1 MAVGPNSFEFFDR
14 LVSAES
20 SVAAV
25 IEIGALALRMNV
37 PTAQDLNVD
46 RDPLIARDDIAQGIG
61 LRILPLGA
69 SIIAGDG
76 SSDGNGFRSYLEQ
89 KLAGSKMQYVGSLRS
104 GSMSNN
110 YHEGHFGFG
119 VTLVALHKE
128 WRMHAYPQEY
138 DADPLIYSQIADAA
152 AASIDFRPNI
162 ILLHVGTN
170 DLLQGSSDM
179 HATSMRLGNLV
190 DYLLAKFAD
199 ATILLAQLVAARDPG
214 HNARI
219 AAYNSQMSS
228 LVSSRAGKHIIL
240 VDMTVIT
247 ADQLTADGIH
257 PNDAAYEI
265 MASQWH
271 KGIQN
276 AVAQG
281 WVKDPIGPDPQP
293 NPNNPNQ
300 SCINRRSLEIL
311 EPRGFKTGHQCASGV
326 NWSQVGKIARGDG
339 ANGDHK
345 FNPNWIRRGGAGD
358 PLSRDGS
365 RMVFADLRGT
375 GRSDRVLVAA
385 EDGTLFAWLN
395 NGDGTNIMW
404 KPANDGKQIFDGKC
418 TLDRMRFADLT
429 DSGKADLV
437 CIVGTNTVGKF
448 TELSFGFHWKSA
460 QQLTLRATLPE
471 AYFNQY
477 TPSGGFRWDGPH
489 QISNGVAGTN
499 RDSIY
504 FMDVDGNGRDDMIV
518 KRPNGELHAMLNFG
532 KPKNIRNIDW
542 HDVGQIAPSIGTGNI
557 AFADLNN
564 DGRDDIV
571 AFNGDGSM
579 YSFLNIRGLEAGRPM
594 WVRQDEIKG
603 TEDWAPA
610 DLRISDV
617 TGDGKADY
625 IHMDP
630 QNGGFDLFVN
640 DGTADVNVVG
650 DGTWLADMDGDGLD
664 DRVWITE
671 DGRISVWLNG
681 QANAQAPFGWDW
693 FAQNNKQPVVS
704 GINAEREQYRLADID
719 GDGKADLVVIELK
732 TGAISAW
739 INKGP
744 DTDASPQGWVW
755 APVGQIGVS
764 VANAANAHFADV
776 TGDGKAD
783 LIWLDEASMLT
794 IYRNDYDSQ
803 AHHWS
808 WPKSTET
815 PIDLR
820 IQNPKDIRFADI
832 DGDQKADAIVIH
844 PWDGA
849 AVVWLNRDSSKPE
862 GWVRS
867 VPSPGTSDPSHPPC
881 AADNVQFAR
890 VSVPYGRADYVI
902 IDPNDG
908 ALSLW
913 KNGCRNYAPGSS
925 GMTDHPKNDIMSPDT
940 NQQKAPSVSCGD
952 LIVPTGGAGSKES
965 TITTSRG
972 FPGKT
977 LISKRATASPVPI
990 IENSDGQLQVPVSPP
1005 PSLVA
1010 KPPSPGSQA
1019 NPTNGKPSA
1028 AVVAGGRTLTPG
1040 AAPVIISGTTYS
1052 LASTSRPMV
1061 VVNGAISTLPT
1072 LQAAVTG
1079 PGGSISGSLVSGQ
1092 RTPSR
1097 SATTSSRFLAVV
1109 PVIGSLSRSS
1119 PTSASSRIIS
1129 SVARAT
1135 STRTVTPYQLVV
1147 VIGSD
1152 TIGVQ
1157 STGFV
1162 AGSRTVKPGSAITFS
1177 GHTLSLDSQSA
1188 KLIGDGTT
1196 ITIPTRTSRSSTAT
1210 PIRPSPSPSRP
1221 SPIIVGSEIIH
1232 PESLTSTGFTIGNQ
1246 TIRPGASS
1254 TTISGQTFSLDSS
1267 ANLHVGTTTKHVG
1280 SQDQGT
1286 STSSVSTS
1294 TITDVA
1300 ALNDTASNDT
1310 DIYVPASKWD
1320 ELLPEVA
1327 IAAGVLTTA
1336 AGGLVNLIL
1345 PPRRLRVPTTIKFP
1359 PYTTSL
1365 EIAWQEVKEIESG
1378 GKKFLSTKFESMT
1391 QKTTLSIP
1399 SMVTDREEYWNIR
1412 LPKGLKATKV
1422 FPTPSYQPRPFIIE
1436 EDRNPLNQKGVRH
1449 PLVRRTITPPSW
1461 PYSVPTKFPVFPP
1474 AVNIVSQAADQV
1486 GGLVGGGRGGGP
1498 LGQKCGGSEH
1508 AFVETKF
1515 QIFKYI
1521 IVLLRNGHGH
1531 ELCGVLRLDHIWF
1544 DELHQFFGVLRFNNL
1559 GFNEL
1564 QDPSAFPVISIDPNE
1579 DQGDDGTLTTST
1591 SSSSCTASSMVTN
1604 YVVSCASITSGSS
1617 SCKTV
1622 STSVN
1627 RGCGITGTTPTT
1639 SSRSSCPT
1647 ASLDPEED
1655 QGEDGKPS
1663 TSSKSSS
1670 SSSCTATS
1678 MVTNFVVSCASAT
1691 SGSSKSCRT
1700 VSTSVKRGCSITG
1713 TTTTTSSAA
1722 SCPTI
1727 ILDPDEDQGQ
1737 DGEPSTSTTS
1747 KSSSSSCTTTS
1758 MVTDYVVSCAKATSG
1773 SSSSCRT
1780 VSTSVKRGCSISATT
1795 TTTSSAASC
1804 PTISLDP
1811 NEDQGEDG
1819 EPSIRSTGKVST
1831 RSKSSAS
1838 TKASSTNPSTTKA
1851 SSSTQS
1857 STTKPSSSPTSS
1869 TSRPPPSSPLKTSPP
1884 PTYTEPPLPIYQFAV
1899 GWFLE
1904 GVFGKDIGY
1913 SKNAIYFDKYSE
1925 DAQWVCRDDTALWE
1939 QDKNGPRSPKY
1950 PIIIGPF
1957 DAQPWTDCAYYRE
1970 SDKTDGLLTCVG
1982 NRYRQDGKCKAV
1994 DEGNKIE
2001 CSEAA
2006 EKKQI
2011 RWTTQQVCTME
2022 GGLSGGEVNPD
2033 TGPEFCYNATFNGE
2047 PAVGTVTTINKD
2059 AMKALI
2065 DDSCDKAKDWKFET
2079 FKDLRGN
2086 PTMRLEMTSKVKEGK
2101 KQPKWSKK
2109 NCKDMFGQLNL
2120 E

>member
-1 MAVGPNSFEFFDR
+1 MHSLLKG
-14 LVSAES
+14 LVTVTGVLVCLAASTSAQADGKP
-20 SVAAV
+20 V
-25 IEIGALALRMNV
+25 V
-37 PTAQDLNVD
+37 PDPQDPNVD
-46 RDPLIARDDIAQGIG
+46 PDPLIARDDVAQGIG

-69 SIIAGDG
+69 SIMAGDG
-76 SSDGNGFRSYLEQ
+76 SSDGNGFRRYLEQ
-89 KLAGSKMQYVGSLRS
+89 KLAGSKIQYVGSLRS

-110 YHEGHFGFG
+110 YHEGHSGFG
-119 VTLVALHKE
+119 ITQV
-128 WRMHAYPQEY
+128 
-138 DADPLIYSQIADAA
+138 ADAA
-152 AASIDFRPNI
+152 VASIDFRPNI
-162 ILLHVGTN
+162 IL
-170 DLLQGSSDM
+170 
-179 HATSMRLGNLV
+179 
-190 DYLLAKFAD
+190 FPD

-214 HNARI
+214 HNTRI
-219 AAYNSQMSS
+219 AAYNSHMSS
-228 LVSSRAGKHIIL
+228 LASSRAGKHIIL
-240 VDMTVIT
+240 VDMTIIT
-247 ADQLTADGIH
+247 AAQLTADGIH

-276 AVAQG
+276 AVARG

-293 NPNNPNQ
+293 DPNNPNQ
-300 SCINRRSLEIL
+300 NCINRRSLEAP
-311 EPRGFKTGHQCASGV
+311 EPRGLKTGHQCATGV

-345 FNPNWIRRGGAGD
+345 FSPSWIRRGGAGD

-365 RMVFADLRGT
+365 RIVFADLRGT

-385 EDGTLFAWLN
+385 KDGTLFAWLN

-404 KPANDGKQIFDGKC
+404 EPANDGKQIFDGKC
-418 TLDRMRFADLT
+418 ILDRMRLADLT
-429 DSGKADLV
+429 DSGKADVV
-437 CIVGTNTVGKF
+437 CIVGTNSV
-448 TELSFGFHWKSA
+448 
-460 QQLTLRATLPE
+460 E

-489 QISNGVAGTN
+489 QISNGVAGAN

-504 FMDVDGNGRDDMIV
+504 FMDVDGNGRDDMVV
-518 KRPNGELHAMLNFG
+518 KRPNGGLHAMLNFG
-532 KPKNIRNIDW
+532 KAKDISNIDW
-542 HDVGQIAPSIGTGNI
+542 HDVGQIAPSIGTSNI

-579 YSFLNIRGLEAGRPM
+579 YGFLNIRGLEAGRPM

-625 IHMDP
+625 IHVDQ
-630 QNGGFDLFVN
+630 QNGDFDLFVN
-640 DGTADVNVVG
+640 DGIADVNVVG

-693 FAQNNKQPVVS
+693 FAQNNQQPVVS
-704 GINAEREQYRLADID
+704 GINAKREQYRLADID

-739 INKGP
+739 LNNGP
-744 DTDASPQGWVW
+744 DTDASPQGWGW

-794 IYRNDYDSQ
+794 IYRNDYDSS

-820 IQNPKDIRFADI
+820 IQNPRDIRFADI

-849 AVVWLNRDSSKPE
+849 AVVWLNRDSTRPE

-867 VPSPGTSDPSHPPC
+867 VPSPGSSDPSHPPC
-881 AADNVQFAR
+881 AGDNVLFAR

-902 IDPNDG
+902 IDPSDG

-925 GMTDHPKNDIMSPDT
+925 SMTDNPKNDIMSRDT

-952 LIVPTGGAGSKES
+952 LIVPAGGADSQKS
-965 TITTSRG
+965 TITTSWG

-977 LISKRATASPVPI
+977 LISKRATASPVLI
-990 IENSDGQLQVPVSPP
+990 IENSNGQLQVPVSPA

-1010 KPPSPGSQA
+1010 KPPSPGSQT

-1061 VVNGAISTLPT
+1061 VVNGATSTLPT

-1079 PGGSISGSLVSGQ
+1079 SGGSISGSLVSGQ

-1097 SATTSSRFLAVV
+1097 SATISSGFLAVV
-1109 PVIGSLSRSS
+1109 PRPI
-1119 PTSASSRIIS
+1119 
-1129 SVARAT
+1129 
-1135 STRTVTPYQLVV
+1135 STRTVTPYPLVV

-1162 AGSRTVKPGSAITFS
+1162 AGGRTVKPGSAITFS
-1177 GHTLSLDSQSA
+1177 GRTLSLDSQSA
-1188 KLIGDGTT
+1188 KLIEDGTT
-1196 ITIPTRTSRSSTAT
+1196 ITIPTRRSKNSTAT
-1210 PIRPSPSPSRP
+1210 PIRPSLSPGRP
-1221 SPIIVGSEIIH
+1221 SPIIVGSETIH
-1232 PESLTSTGFTIGNQ
+1232 PESLTSTGFIIGNQ

-1254 TTISGQTFSLDSS
+1254 TTILGQEFSLDSS
-1267 ANLHVGTTTKHVG
+1267 ANLHVGTSTIHVG
-1280 SQDQGT
+1280 SQNQGT
-1286 STSSVSTS
+1286 STTSVSTS
-1294 TITDVA
+1294 TITDFA

-1310 DIYVPASKWD
+1310 DIYVPAGKWD
-1320 ELLPEVA
+1320 ELAPEIA
-1327 IAAGVLTTA
+1327 IAAAAVA
-1336 AGGLVNLIL
+1336 AGGLINLIL

-1391 QKTTLSIP
+1391 QRTTLSIP

-1436 EDRNPLNQKGVRH
+1436 ENRNPLNQKGVRH

-1461 PYSVPTKFPVFPP
+1461 PYSVPTKFPDFPP
-1474 AVNIVSQAADQV
+1474 AVNIVSQAADQ
-1486 GGLVGGGRGGGP
+1486 LDKP
-1498 LGQKCGGSEH
+1498 WMQ
-1508 AFVETKF
+1508 
-1515 QIFKYI
+1515 
-1521 IVLLRNGHGH
+1521 RNGKDNDNLFRQLMSNYQRRPERGSRRRRIV
-1531 ELCGVLRLDHIWF
+1531 CLDHVR
-1544 DELHQFFGVLRFNNL
+1544 LQQ
-1559 GFNEL
+1559 L
-1564 QDPSAFPVISIDPNE
+1564 QDCQHQCQ
-1579 DQGDDGTLTTST
+1579 QGLWYYGNDDHDIFEKLMSYT
-1591 SSSSCTASSMVTN
+1591 
-1604 YVVSCASITSGSS
+1604 
-1617 SCKTV
+1617 
-1622 STSVN
+1622 
-1627 RGCGITGTTPTT
+1627 
-1639 SSRSSCPT
+1639 
-1647 ASLDPEED
+1647 
-1655 QGEDGKPS
+1655 
-1663 TSSKSSS
+1663 
-1670 SSSCTATS
+1670 
-1678 MVTNFVVSCASAT
+1678 
-1691 SGSSKSCRT
+1691 
-1700 VSTSVKRGCSITG
+1700 
-1713 TTTTTSSAA
+1713 A
-1722 SCPTI
+1722 SCPT
-1727 ILDPDEDQGQ
+1727 
-1737 DGEPSTSTTS
+1737 
-1747 KSSSSSCTTTS
+1747 
-1758 MVTDYVVSCAKATSG
+1758 V
-1773 SSSSCRT
+1773 
-1780 VSTSVKRGCSISATT
+1780 
-1795 TTTSSAASC
+1795 
-1804 PTISLDP
+1804 SLDP

-1819 EPSIRSTGKVST
+1819 KPSIRPTSKVST
-1831 RSKSSAS
+1831 TSKSSAS
-1838 TKASSTNPSTTKA
+1838 TKASSSTK
-1851 SSSTQS
+1851 S

-1869 TSRPPPSSPLKTSPP
+1869 TSKPPSSPPLKTSPP

-1904 GVFGKDIGY
+1904 GVFGKGTGY

-1939 QDKNGPRSPKY
+1939 QEKNGPRSPKY
-1950 PIIIGPF
+1950 PIVIGPF

-1970 SDKTDGLLTCVG
+1970 SDNTDGLLTCVG

-2006 EKKQI
+2006 EKKSI

-2047 PAVGTVTTINKD
+2047 PAVGTVTTIHKD
-2059 AMKALI
+2059 AMNALI

-2086 PTMRLEMTSKVKEGK
+2086 PTMRLEMTSAVKEGK

-2109 NCKDMFGQLNL
+2109 NCKNMFGQLNIECSLYGGAKESNDILMHLAAYDRPAPPPPPAPPLVPSTLDDECFNATWAGGSTEKGTGRVLTRRMDRAAMGRFIHDTCHKADDEDIL
-2120 E
+2120 EEKAADTAILALVAKKGIKGAKVKWEKRVCPDRFGQVIVD

>member
-1 MAVGPNSFEFFDR
+1 MHSLLKGLVTVTGVLVCLAVSTCAQ
-14 LVSAES
+14 V
-20 SVAAV
+20 
-25 IEIGALALRMNV
+25 V
-37 PTAQDLNVD
+37 PAPQDPNVD
-46 RDPLIARDDIAQGIG
+46 PDPLIVRDDVAQGIG

-69 SIIAGDG
+69 SIMAGDG
-76 SSDGNGFRSYLEQ
+76 SSDGNGFRRYLEQ
-89 KLAGSKMQYVGSLRS
+89 ELAGSKMQYVGSLRS

-110 YHEGHFGFG
+110 YHEGHSGFG
-119 VTLVALHKE
+119 ITEV
-128 WRMHAYPQEY
+128 
-138 DADPLIYSQIADAA
+138 ADAA
-152 AASIDFRPNI
+152 AALIDFRPNI

-170 DLLQGSSDM
+170 DLLQGSSDT
-179 HATSMRLGNLV
+179 HATSMRLGNLI
-190 DYLLAKFAD
+190 DYLLARFPD

-219 AAYNSQMSS
+219 TAYNSHMSS
-228 LVSSRAGKHIIL
+228 LVSSRAGKHIRL
-240 VDMTVIT
+240 VGMTIIT
-247 ADQLTADGIH
+247 ATQLAADGIH

-265 MASQWH
+265 MASQWY

-276 AVAQG
+276 AVARG

-293 NPNNPNQ
+293 DPNNPNQ
-300 SCINRRSLEIL
+300 DCIKRRSLETPK
-311 EPRGFKTGHQCASGV
+311 PRGLKTGHQCASGV

-345 FNPNWIRRGGAGD
+345 FSPKWIRRGGAGD

-365 RMVFADLRGT
+365 RTVFADLRGT

-385 EDGTLFAWLN
+385 KDGTLFAWLN

-404 KPANDGKQIFDGKC
+404 EPAHDGKQILDGKC
-418 TLDRMRFADLT
+418 TLDRMRLADLT
-429 DSGKADLV
+429 DSGKADVV
-437 CIVGTNTVGKF
+437 CIVGTNSVGKF
-448 TELSFGFHWKSA
+448 TELSLGFHWKSS
-460 QQLTLRATLPE
+460 QQLTLRATIPE

-489 QISNGVAGTN
+489 QISNGVAGAN

-504 FMDVDGNGRDDMIV
+504 FMDVDGNGRDDIV
-518 KRPNGELHAMLNFG
+518 VKQPNGGLHAMLNFG
-532 KPKNIRNIDW
+532 KPKNISNIDW
-542 HDVGQIAPSIGTGNI
+542 HNVGQIAPSKGTGNI

-579 YSFLNIRGLEAGRPM
+579 YGFLNIRGLEAGRPM

-610 DLRISDV
+610 DVRISDV

-625 IHMDP
+625 IHVDP

-640 DGTADVNVVG
+640 DGIADVNVVG

-693 FAQNNKQPVVS
+693 FAQNNQQPVVS
-704 GINAEREQYRLADID
+704 GINAKREQYRLADID
-719 GDGKADLVVIELK
+719 GDGKADLVIIELK

-739 INKGP
+739 LNNGP
-744 DTDASPQGWVW
+744 DTDASPQGWDW

-783 LIWLDEASMLT
+783 LLWLDEASMLT
-794 IYRNDYDSQ
+794 IYRNDYDST

-867 VPSPGTSDPSHPPC
+867 VPSPGTSDPFHPPC
-881 AADNVQFAR
+881 AGDNVLFAR

-913 KNGCRNYAPGSS
+913 KNGCRSYAPGSS
-925 GMTDHPKNDIMSPDT
+925 SMTGNPKNDIMSRDT

-952 LIVPTGGAGSKES
+952 LIVSAGGAGSQKS
-965 TITTSRG
+965 TITASRG

-977 LISKRATASPVPI
+977 LISKRATASPVLI
-990 IENSDGQLQVPVSPP
+990 IENSNGQLQVPVSPA
-1005 PSLVA
+1005 PSLAA
-1010 KPPSPGSQA
+1010 KPPSPGSQT

-1061 VVNGAISTLPT
+1061 VVNGATSTLPT

-1079 PGGSISGSLVSGQ
+1079 SGGSISGSLVSGQ
-1092 RTPSR
+1092 STPSR
-1097 SATTSSRFLAVV
+1097 SATISSGFLAVV
-1109 PVIGSLSRSS
+1109 PVVGSLSRSS
-1119 PTSASSRIIS
+1119 PTSARSRIS
-1129 SVARAT
+1129 SSAARPI
-1135 STRTVTPYQLVV
+1135 STRTVTPYPLVV

-1162 AGSRTVKPGSAITFS
+1162 AGGRTVKPGSAITFS
-1177 GHTLSLDSQSA
+1177 GRTLSLDSQSA
-1188 KLIGDGTT
+1188 KLIEDGTT
-1196 ITIPTRTSRSSTAT
+1196 ITIPTRRSKSPTAT
-1210 PIRPSPSPSRP
+1210 PIRPSPSPGRP
-1221 SPIIVGSEIIH
+1221 SPIIVGSETIH
-1232 PESLTSTGFTIGNQ
+1232 PESFTSTGFTIGNQ

-1254 TTISGQTFSLDSS
+1254 ITILGQTFSLDSS
-1267 ANLHVGTTTKHVG
+1267 ANIHAGTSTIHVG
-1280 SQDQGT
+1280 SQNRGT
-1286 STSSVSTS
+1286 STTSVSTS
-1294 TITDVA
+1294 RITNVA
-1300 ALNDTASNDT
+1300 AFNDTASNDT

-1320 ELLPEVA
+1320 ELVPEIA
-1327 IAAGVLTTA
+1327 IAAAAVA
-1336 AGGLVNLIL
+1336 AGGLINLIL

-1359 PYTTSL
+1359 AYTTSL

-1391 QKTTLSIP
+1391 QRTTLSIP

-1461 PYSVPTKFPVFPP
+1461 PYSVPTKFPDFPP

-1498 LGQKCGGSEH
+1498 LGQKCGGSGPLAAITR
-1508 AFVETKF
+1508 AFLCQGPCIPPNCPGSNRF
-1515 QIFKYI
+1515 PRPDFLSPI
-1521 IVLLRNGHGH
+1521 LPRNSP
-1531 ELCGVLRLDHIWF
+1531 LPNPPFPPNPPLP
-1544 DELHQFFGVLRFNNL
+1544 NNPP
-1559 GFNEL
+1559 NPNPNNPPNPNPN
-1564 QDPSAFPVISIDPNE
+1564 DPTNSNQQS
-1579 DQGDDGTLTTST
+1579 QST
-1591 SSSSCTASSMVTN
+1591 
-1604 YVVSCASITSGSS
+1604 
-1617 SCKTV
+1617 
-1622 STSVN
+1622 
-1627 RGCGITGTTPTT
+1627 
-1639 SSRSSCPT
+1639 RSST
-1647 ASLDPEED
+1647 QSSKSSTSLDPEED

-1713 TTTTTSSAA
+1713 TTSTTSSAA

-1727 ILDPDEDQGQ
+1727 ILDPNEDQGQ

-1747 KSSSSSCTTTS
+1747 KSSSSSCTATS

-1773 SSSSCRT
+1773 SSGSCRT

-1819 EPSIRSTGKVST
+1819 KPSIRPTSKVST
-1831 RSKSSAS
+1831 TSKSSAS
-1838 TKASSTNPSTTKA
+1838 TKASSSTK
-1851 SSSTQS
+1851 S

-1869 TSRPPPSSPLKTSPP
+1869 TSKPPPSPPLKTSPP

-1904 GVFGKDIGY
+1904 GVSGKGTGY

-1939 QDKNGPRSPKY
+1939 QEKNGPRSPKY
-1950 PIIIGPF
+1950 PIVIGPF

-2001 CSEAA
+2001 CSDAA
-2006 EKKQI
+2006 EKKEI

-2047 PAVGTVTTINKD
+2047 PAVGTVTTIHKD
-2059 AMKALI
+2059 AMNALI

-2086 PTMRLEMTSKVKEGK
+2086 PTMRLEMTSTVKEGK

-2109 NCKDMFGQLNL
+2109 NCKSMFGQLNIECQFFL
-2120 E
+2120 LPTNPSSIIIKPEEWKKILR

>member
-1 MAVGPNSFEFFDR
+1 MHSLLKG
-14 LVSAES
+14 LVTVTGVLVYLAASISAQ
-20 SVAAV
+20 V
-25 IEIGALALRMNV
+25 V
-37 PTAQDLNVD
+37 PAPQDANVD
-46 RDPLIARDDIAQGIG
+46 HDPLIVRDDVAQGIG

-69 SIIAGDG
+69 SIMAGVG
-76 SSDGNGFRSYLEQ
+76 SSDGNGFRRYLEQ
-89 KLAGSKMQYVGSLRS
+89 ELAGSKMQYVGSLRS

-110 YHEGHFGFG
+110 YHEGHSGFG
-119 VTLVALHKE
+119 ITLVTLHEE
-128 WRMHAYPQEY
+128 WRMHAYPREY
-138 DADPLIYSQIADAA
+138 DADAPIHSQVADAA

-170 DLLQGSSDM
+170 ELLQDSSDT
-179 HATSMRLGNLV
+179 HAASMRLGNLI
-190 DYLLAKFAD
+190 DYLLARFPD

-219 AAYNSQMSS
+219 AAYNTHMSS
-228 LVSSRAGKHIIL
+228 LVSSRAGKHITL
-240 VDMTVIT
+240 VDMTIIT
-247 ADQLTADGIH
+247 AAQLTADGIH

-276 AVAQG
+276 AVARG

-293 NPNNPNQ
+293 DPNNSSQ
-300 SCINRRSLEIL
+300 DCINRRSLETPK
-311 EPRGFKTGHQCASGV
+311 PRGLKTGHQCASGV
-326 NWSQVGKIARGDG
+326 NWSQIGKIAGGDG

-345 FNPNWIRRGGAGD
+345 FSPRWIRRGGAGD
-358 PLSRDGS
+358 LLSRDGS
-365 RMVFADLRGT
+365 QIVFADLRGT

-385 EDGTLFAWLN
+385 KDGTLFAWLN

-404 KPANDGKQIFDGKC
+404 EPAHDGKQIFDGKC
-418 TLDRMRFADLT
+418 TLDRMRLADLT
-429 DSGKADLV
+429 NSGQTDVV
-437 CIVGTNTVGKF
+437 CIVGTNSV
-448 TELSFGFHWKSA
+448 
-460 QQLTLRATLPE
+460 E

-489 QISNGVAGTN
+489 QISNGVAGAN

-504 FMDVDGNGRDDMIV
+504 FMDVDGYVKNGRDDMVV
-518 KRPNGELHAMLNFG
+518 KRPDGGLHATLNFG
-532 KPKNIRNIDW
+532 KPKDISNIDW

-557 AFADLNN
+557 AFVDLNN

-579 YSFLNIRGLEAGRPM
+579 YGFLNIRGLEAGRPI

-625 IHMDP
+625 IHVDP

-640 DGTADVNVVG
+640 DGIADVNVVG

-664 DRVWITE
+664 DRIWITE

-693 FAQNNKQPVVS
+693 FAQNNQQPVVS
-704 GINAEREQYRLADID
+704 GINAKREQYRLADID

-739 INKGP
+739 LNNGP
-744 DTDASPQGWVW
+744 DTDASPQGWDW

-794 IYRNDYDSQ
+794 IYRNDYDST

-808 WPKSTET
+808 WPRSTET

-844 PWDGA
+844 PWDGT
-849 AVVWLNRDSSKPE
+849 AVVWLNRDFSKPE

-881 AADNVQFAR
+881 AGDNVLFAR

-913 KNGCRNYAPGSS
+913 QNGCRNYAPGSS
-925 GMTDHPKNDIMSPDT
+925 STTDKPKNDIMSRDT
-940 NQQKAPSVSCGD
+940 NQQKAPPVSCGD
-952 LIVPTGGAGSKES
+952 LIVPTGGAGSQKS

-977 LISKRATASPVPI
+977 LISKRATTSPVLI
-990 IENSDGQLQVPVSPP
+990 MENSNGQLQVPVSPA
-1005 PSLVA
+1005 PSLAA
-1010 KPPSPGSQA
+1010 KPPSPGSQT
-1019 NPTNGKPSA
+1019 NPTSGKPSA

-1052 LASTSRPMV
+1052 LASTSCPMV
-1061 VVNGAISTLPT
+1061 VVNGATSTLPT

-1079 PGGSISGSLVSGQ
+1079 SGGSISGSLVSGQ

-1097 SATTSSRFLAVV
+1097 SATISSGFLAVV
-1109 PVIGSLSRSS
+1109 PVVGSLSRSS
-1119 PTSASSRIIS
+1119 PTSARSRIS
-1129 SVARAT
+1129 SSAARPI
-1135 STRTVTPYQLVV
+1135 STRTVTPYPLVV

-1162 AGSRTVKPGSAITFS
+1162 AGGRTVKPGSAITFS
-1177 GHTLSLDSQSA
+1177 GRTLSLDSQSA
-1188 KLIGDGTT
+1188 KLIEDGTT
-1196 ITIPTRTSRSSTAT
+1196 ITIPTRRSKSSTAT
-1210 PIRPSPSPSRP
+1210 PIRPSPSPGRP
-1221 SPIIVGSEIIH
+1221 SPIIVGSETIH

-1254 TTISGQTFSLDSS
+1254 ITILGETFSLDSS
-1267 ANLHVGTTTKHVG
+1267 ANIHAGTTTIDVG
-1280 SQDQGT
+1280 SQNQGT
-1286 STSSVSTS
+1286 STTSVSTS
-1294 TITDVA
+1294 KITDFA

-1310 DIYVPASKWD
+1310 DIYVPAGKWD
-1320 ELLPEVA
+1320 ELVPEIA
-1327 IAAGVLTTA
+1327 IAAAAVA

-1391 QKTTLSIP
+1391 QRTTLSIP

-1461 PYSVPTKFPVFPP
+1461 PYSVPTKFPDFPP

-1498 LGQKCGGSEH
+1498 LGQKCGGSGPLAAITR
-1508 AFVETKF
+1508 AFLCQGPCIPPNCPGSNRFPRPDFLSPILPRNSPLPNPPSPPNPPLPNNPPNPNPNNPPNPNPKDPTNSNQQSQSTHSSTQSSKSSRVVVSQERRPRRLREAHVPQHHLTPRRIKE
-1515 QIFKYI
+1515 KM
-1521 IVLLRNGHGH
+1521 VNLLPAVKAHPHPLALPPRWS
-1531 ELCGVLRLDHIWF
+1531 R
-1544 DELHQFFGVLRFNNL
+1544 
-1559 GFNEL
+1559 
-1564 QDPSAFPVISIDPNE
+1564 
-1579 DQGDDGTLTTST
+1579 T
-1591 SSSSCTASSMVTN
+1591 SSSLALQLLPAPARAAEPSAQ
-1604 YVVSCASITSGSS
+1604 VSNVAAVLREQRLPPHLQPHAQRSFSIPM
-1617 SCKTV
+1617 KIKD
-1622 STSVN
+1622 
-1627 RGCGITGTTPTT
+1627 RM
-1639 SSRSSCPT
+1639 
-1647 ASLDPEED
+1647 
-1655 QGEDGKPS
+1655 GEDGKPS
-1663 TSSKSSS
+1663 IRPTS
-1670 SSSCTATS
+1670 
-1678 MVTNFVVSCASAT
+1678 
-1691 SGSSKSCRT
+1691 
-1700 VSTSVKRGCSITG
+1700 
-1713 TTTTTSSAA
+1713 
-1722 SCPTI
+1722 
-1727 ILDPDEDQGQ
+1727 
-1737 DGEPSTSTTS
+1737 
-1747 KSSSSSCTTTS
+1747 
-1758 MVTDYVVSCAKATSG
+1758 
-1773 SSSSCRT
+1773 
-1780 VSTSVKRGCSISATT
+1780 
-1795 TTTSSAASC
+1795 
-1804 PTISLDP
+1804 
-1811 NEDQGEDG
+1811 
-1819 EPSIRSTGKVST
+1819 KVST
-1831 RSKSSAS
+1831 TSKSSAS
-1838 TKASSTNPSTTKA
+1838 TKASSSTK
-1851 SSSTQS
+1851 S

-1869 TSRPPPSSPLKTSPP
+1869 TSNPPTSPPLKTSPP

-1904 GVFGKDIGY
+1904 GVSGKGTGY

-1939 QDKNGPRSPKY
+1939 QAKNGPRSPKY
-1950 PIIIGPF
+1950 PIVIGPF

-2001 CSEAA
+2001 CSDAA
-2006 EKKQI
+2006 EKKEI

-2047 PAVGTVTTINKD
+2047 PAVGT
-2059 AMKALI
+2059 
-2065 DDSCDKAKDWKFET
+2065 
-2079 FKDLRGN
+2079 
-2086 PTMRLEMTSKVKEGK
+2086 
-2101 KQPKWSKK
+2101 
-2109 NCKDMFGQLNL
+2109 
-2120 E
+2120 

>member
-1 MAVGPNSFEFFDR
+1 
-14 LVSAES
+14 
-20 SVAAV
+20 
-25 IEIGALALRMNV
+25 
-37 PTAQDLNVD
+37 
-46 RDPLIARDDIAQGIG
+46 
-61 LRILPLGA
+61 
-69 SIIAGDG
+69 
-76 SSDGNGFRSYLEQ
+76 
-89 KLAGSKMQYVGSLRS
+89 
-104 GSMSNN
+104 
-110 YHEGHFGFG
+110 
-119 VTLVALHKE
+119 
-128 WRMHAYPQEY
+128 
-138 DADPLIYSQIADAA
+138 
-152 AASIDFRPNI
+152 
-162 ILLHVGTN
+162 
-170 DLLQGSSDM
+170 
-179 HATSMRLGNLV
+179 
-190 DYLLAKFAD
+190 
-199 ATILLAQLVAARDPG
+199 
-214 HNARI
+214 
-219 AAYNSQMSS
+219 
-228 LVSSRAGKHIIL
+228 
-240 VDMTVIT
+240 
-247 ADQLTADGIH
+247 
-257 PNDAAYEI
+257 
-265 MASQWH
+265 
-271 KGIQN
+271 
-276 AVAQG
+276 
-281 WVKDPIGPDPQP
+281 
-293 NPNNPNQ
+293 
-300 SCINRRSLEIL
+300 
-311 EPRGFKTGHQCASGV
+311 
-326 NWSQVGKIARGDG
+326 
-339 ANGDHK
+339 
-345 FNPNWIRRGGAGD
+345 
-358 PLSRDGS
+358 
-365 RMVFADLRGT
+365 
-375 GRSDRVLVAA
+375 
-385 EDGTLFAWLN
+385 
-395 NGDGTNIMW
+395 MW
-404 KPANDGKQIFDGKC
+404 EPANDGKQIFDGKC

-429 DSGKADLV
+429 DSGKADVV
-437 CIVGTNTVGKF
+437 CIVGTNSVGKF
-448 TELSFGFHWKSA
+448 TELSLGFHWKSS
-460 QQLTLRATLPE
+460 QQLTLRATIPE

-489 QISNGVAGTN
+489 QISNGVAGAN

-504 FMDVDGNGRDDMIV
+504 FMDVDGASPIPNSAQWLIHGNPRNGRDDMVV
-518 KRPNGELHAMLNFG
+518 KRPNGGLHAMLNFG
-532 KPKNIRNIDW
+532 KVKDISNIDW
-542 HDVGQIAPSIGTGNI
+542 HDVGQIAPSIGMSNI

-564 DGRDDIV
+564 DSRDDIV
-571 AFNGDGSM
+571 VFNGDGSM
-579 YSFLNIRGLEAGRPM
+579 YGFLNIRGLEAGRPM

-625 IHMDP
+625 IHVDP
-630 QNGGFDLFVN
+630 QNGDFDLFVN
-640 DGTADVNVVG
+640 DGIADVHVVG

-693 FAQNNKQPVVS
+693 FAQNNQQPVVS
-704 GINAEREQYRLADID
+704 GINAKREQYRLADID

-739 INKGP
+739 LNNGP
-744 DTDASPQGWVW
+744 DTDASPQGWGW

-794 IYRNDYDSQ
+794 IYRNHYDSS

-820 IQNPKDIRFADI
+820 IQNPRDIRFADI

-849 AVVWLNRDSSKPE
+849 AVIWLNRDSTRPE

-881 AADNVQFAR
+881 AGENVLFAR

-925 GMTDHPKNDIMSPDT
+925 SMTDNPKNDIMSRDT

-952 LIVPTGGAGSKES
+952 LIVPAGAGSQKS
-965 TITTSRG
+965 TITASRG

-977 LISKRATASPVPI
+977 LISKRATASPVLI
-990 IENSDGQLQVPVSPP
+990 IENSNGQLQVPVSPA
-1005 PSLVA
+1005 PSLAA
-1010 KPPSPGSQA
+1010 KPPSPGSQT

-1061 VVNGAISTLPT
+1061 VVNGGTSTLPT

-1079 PGGSISGSLVSGQ
+1079 SGGSISGSLVSGQ

-1097 SATTSSRFLAVV
+1097 SATISSGFLAVV
-1109 PVIGSLSRSS
+1109 PVVGSLSPSS
-1119 PTSASSRIIS
+1119 PTSARSRIS
-1129 SVARAT
+1129 SSAARPI
-1135 STRTVTPYQLVV
+1135 STRTVTPYPLVV

-1162 AGSRTVKPGSAITFS
+1162 AGGRTVKPGSAITFS
-1177 GHTLSLDSQSA
+1177 GRTLSLDSQSA
-1188 KLIGDGTT
+1188 KLIEDGTT
-1196 ITIPTRTSRSSTAT
+1196 ITIPTRRSKSSTAT
-1210 PIRPSPSPSRP
+1210 PIRPSLSPGRP
-1221 SPIIVGSEIIH
+1221 SPIIVGSETIH
-1232 PESLTSTGFTIGNQ
+1232 PESLTSTGFIIGNQ

-1254 TTISGQTFSLDSS
+1254 TTILGQTFSLDSS
-1267 ANLHVGTTTKHVG
+1267 ANLHVGTSTIHVG
-1280 SQDQGT
+1280 SQNQGT
-1286 STSSVSTS
+1286 STTSVSTS
-1294 TITDVA
+1294 TITDFA

-1310 DIYVPASKWD
+1310 DIYVPAGKWD
-1320 ELLPEVA
+1320 ELAPEIA
-1327 IAAGVLTTA
+1327 IAAAAVA
-1336 AGGLVNLIL
+1336 AGGLINLIL

-1391 QKTTLSIP
+1391 QRTTLSIP

-1436 EDRNPLNQKGVRH
+1436 ENRNPLNQKGVRH

-1461 PYSVPTKFPVFPP
+1461 PYSVPTKFPDFPP
-1474 AVNIVSQAADQV
+1474 AVNIVSQAADQ
-1486 GGLVGGGRGGGP
+1486 LDKP
-1498 LGQKCGGSEH
+1498 WMQ
-1508 AFVETKF
+1508 
-1515 QIFKYI
+1515 
-1521 IVLLRNGHGH
+1521 RNGKDNDNLFRQLMSSCQRRSERGS
-1531 ELCGVLRLDHIWF
+1531 RRRR
-1544 DELHQFFGVLRFNNL
+1544 HQFCGILRFSNL

-1564 QDPSAFPVISIDPNE
+1564 QD
-1579 DQGDDGTLTTST
+1579 L
-1591 SSSSCTASSMVTN
+1591 
-1604 YVVSCASITSGSS
+1604 
-1617 SCKTV
+1617 
-1622 STSVN
+1622 
-1627 RGCGITGTTPTT
+1627 
-1639 SSRSSCPT
+1639 
-1647 ASLDPEED
+1647 SLDPEED

-1663 TSSKSSS
+1663 TSSKSPS

-1727 ILDPDEDQGQ
+1727 VLDPNEDQGQ

-1747 KSSSSSCTTTS
+1747 KSSSSSCTATS

-1811 NEDQGEDG
+1811 NENQGEDG
-1819 EPSIRSTGKVST
+1819 KPSIRPTSKVST
-1831 RSKSSAS
+1831 TSKSSAS
-1838 TKASSTNPSTTKA
+1838 TKASSSTK
-1851 SSSTQS
+1851 S

-1869 TSRPPPSSPLKTSPP
+1869 TSKPPPSPTLKTSPP

-1904 GVFGKDIGY
+1904 GVFGRGTGY

-1939 QDKNGPRSPKY
+1939 QEKNGPRSPKY
-1950 PIIIGPF
+1950 PIVIGPF

-2006 EKKQI
+2006 EKKSI

-2047 PAVGTVTTINKD
+2047 PAVGTVTTIHKD
-2059 AMKALI
+2059 AMNDLI

-2086 PTMRLEMTSKVKEGK
+2086 PTMRLEMTSTVKEGK
-2101 KQPKWSKK
+2101 KQPKWSSLYGGAKESNDILMHLAAYDRPAPPPPPAPPLVPSTLDDECFNATWAGGSTEKGTGRVLTRRMDRAAMGRFIHDTCHKADDEDIVEQKAADTAILALVARKGIKGAKVKWEKK
-2109 NCKDMFGQLNL
+2109 VCPDRFGQVIVDCPEYGGRKTIDGFTYWAYAWSRDIKMNWRN
-2120 E
+2120 